1 MNELK
6 KYAVWLVT
14 GSQDLYGDEVLR
26 AVDAHTRE
34 MVEWWNEDPLIPCQ
48 VVWKPVV
55 RNPEEISRILAE
67 ADSVEECVGVIAWM
81 HTFSPAKMWIG
92 GLQRLR
98 KPLLH
103 LNTQYGR
110 DIPWESIDMEY
121 MNLHQSAHGDREF
134 AYILARMRLPHK
146 TVAGFWQEERTRRRM
161 GNWMRA
167 AVGVAESR
175 RLRVLRISDNMR
187 QVAVTDGD
195 KVEAQMVFGWQ
206 VDHYGV
212 GDIVRATE
220 AVTETEI
227 DAQMAD
233 YAAHYDLDT
242 DRLEAVR
249 YQAREEVALRRFLE
263 WGGFGAF
270 HTNFQDL
277 QGLRQLPGLAVQ
289 DLMRQGY
296 GFAGEGDWK
305 TAALCRI
312 MKRMT
317 ADRSGGTAF
326 MEDYTYHFDP
336 ANPLELGA
344 HMLEVCPSLAC
355 ERPRIRVE
363 KLGIG
368 DREAPAR
375 LVFRAKAGPA
385 VLATLVD
392 MGDRFRMIVN
402 DIDCVEQERD
412 MPRLPVAGVLWKP
425 RPSLE
430 TAAEAWMTAGGAH
443 HSVLSYALTAEELED
458 LAELLEVEYVHI
470 GADTDVGALRRELRW
485 NDGLYRR

>member
-1 MNELK
+1 
-6 KYAVWLVT
+6 
-14 GSQDLYGDEVLR
+14 
-26 AVDAHTRE
+26 
-34 MVEWWNEDPLIPCQ
+34 
-48 VVWKPVV
+48 
-55 RNPEEISRILAE
+55 
-67 ADSVEECVGVIAWM
+67 
-81 HTFSPAKMWIG
+81 
-92 GLQRLR
+92 
-98 KPLLH
+98 
-103 LNTQYGR
+103 
-110 DIPWESIDMEY
+110 
-121 MNLHQSAHGDREF
+121 
-134 AYILARMRLPHK
+134 
-146 TVAGFWQEERTRRRM
+146 
-161 GNWMRA
+161 
-167 AVGVAESR
+167 
-175 RLRVLRISDNMR
+175 
-187 QVAVTDGD
+187 
-195 KVEAQMVFGWQ
+195 
-206 VDHYGV
+206 
-212 GDIVRATE
+212 
-220 AVTETEI
+220 
-227 DAQMAD
+227 
-233 YAAHYDLDT
+233 
-242 DRLEAVR
+242 
-249 YQAREEVALRRFLE
+249 
-263 WGGFGAF
+263 
-270 HTNFQDL
+270 
-277 QGLRQLPGLAVQ
+277 
-289 DLMRQGY
+289 MRQGY

-363 KLGIG
+363 ELGIG

>member
-167 AVGVAESR
+167 GGGRGGEPPPAGAA
-175 RLRVLRISDNMR
+175 DQR
-187 QVAVTDGD
+187 Q
-195 KVEAQMVFGWQ
+195 
-206 VDHYGV
+206 
-212 GDIVRATE
+212 
-220 AVTETEI
+220 
-227 DAQMAD
+227 
-233 YAAHYDLDT
+233 YAP
-242 DRLEAVR
+242 
-249 YQAREEVALRRFLE
+249 
-263 WGGFGAF
+263 GG
-270 HTNFQDL
+270 
-277 QGLRQLPGLAVQ
+277 
-289 DLMRQGY
+289 
-296 GFAGEGDWK
+296 
-305 TAALCRI
+305 
-312 MKRMT
+312 
-317 ADRSGGTAF
+317 
-326 MEDYTYHFDP
+326 
-336 ANPLELGA
+336 
-344 HMLEVCPSLAC
+344 
-355 ERPRIRVE
+355 
-363 KLGIG
+363 G
-368 DREAPAR
+368 DRR
-375 LVFRAKAGPA
+375 G
-385 VLATLVD
+385 
-392 MGDRFRMIVN
+392 
-402 DIDCVEQERD
+402 
-412 MPRLPVAGVLWKP
+412 
-425 RPSLE
+425 
-430 TAAEAWMTAGGAH
+430 
-443 HSVLSYALTAEELED
+443 
-458 LAELLEVEYVHI
+458 
-470 GADTDVGALRRELRW
+470 
-485 NDGLYRR
+485 